1 MIKSATISRHSSGKY
16 YVSLLCKEEVRELLN
31 TNNVIGI
38 DLCITGFVISSDGQE
53 IDNNNFTS
61 KTTKKLKV
69 NNISC

>member
-1 MIKSATISRHSSGKY
+1 MIKSTTISRYSSGKY

-38 DLCITGFVISSDGQE
+38 DLRITGFVISSDGQE
-53 IDNNNFTS
+53 IDNNNFTL
-61 KTTKKLKV
+61 KTAKKLKV